1 VKTGERANVWP
12 AFLEYNV
19 SSIFMIFST
28 LWELRS
34 GVANKLMNQRANV
47 LQGPGQRT
55 EEKFSFRKVPGA
67 FASLPRVLR
76 LVWSTS
82 ALLTIFL
89 GLLNLVQGFIPAFSV
104 SITALVI
111 DSVIRAIKIHSTS
124 PIWLPIGLQ
133 LGITLLSSLLNN
145 LSNIVQQLLQ
155 EQVSNRVQL
164 EILKKANTLDLAFF
178 ENPEFY
184 DKMRQAANQSTYQPV
199 SMISQTFGLA
209 QTVVTLV
216 SLIFLLVHLAW
227 WLAIVALIVPI
238 PAFFSSTRYGWRGYQ
253 LMRRQS
259 PERRLMAYF
268 VTLMTTDTYNKEVK
282 LFNLGDYFIGK
293 FWDLATGLYKQD
305 RKLLLR
311 RYNIN
316 FLWNGLTVVANTAI
330 YLYVALQAVAGR
342 ITLGGLTL
350 YTQTAVQVGQNFQ
363 SLLNGISNTY
373 ENTLY
378 VNTLFDFLEYQPEIV
393 SPPKPQPIEL
403 PRNVDGLDIE
413 FRDVSFTYPGKDPET
428 HAALKHASFTIHAG
442 EAIALVGRNGAG
454 KTTLVKL
461 LTRLYDPDEGEIFIG
476 GRNIKEYD
484 LKDLREQVGVI
495 FQDYVNY
502 YMTAQENIGVGRVEH
517 IEQRDL
523 VMSAASKSGASAVIE
538 KLPNGYD
545 TMLGRWFKDLKDS
558 TQLSGGEWQKIALAR
573 AFMRDARI
581 LVLDEPTSALDAQA
595 EYEVFT
601 KFRELTRGKTAVFIS
616 HRFSTVRL
624 ADRIFV
630 IENGSII
637 ESGSHE
643 ELIALDGRYA
653 ELFNLQAEAY
663 R

>member
-1 VKTGERANVWP
+1 MK
-12 AFLEYNV
+12 
-19 SSIFMIFST
+19 
-28 LWELRS
+28 
-34 GVANKLMNQRANV
+34 QRVNS
-47 LQGPGQRT
+47 LGWQGQRT
-55 EEKFSFRKVPGA
+55 EEKFSIKKVPGA
-67 FASLPRVLR
+67 FASLPRVVR

-82 ALLTIFL
+82 ATLTIFL
-89 GLLNLVQGFIPAFSV
+89 GLLNLAQGFVPAISV
-104 SITALVI
+104 SITGLVI
-111 DSVIRAIKIHSTS
+111 DSVVKAISLHTTS

-133 LGITLLSSLLNN
+133 LGITLFSSLLSN

-164 EILKKANTLDLAFF
+164 DILKKANTLDLAFF

-184 DKMRQAANQSTYQPV
+184 DKMRQAANQSSYQPV
-199 SMISQTFGLA
+199 SMISQTFGLG
-209 QTVVTLV
+209 QTVITLI
-216 SLIFLLVHLAW
+216 SLIFLLFHLAW

-238 PAFFSSTRYGWRGYQ
+238 PAFFSNTRFGWRGYQ

-282 LFNLGDYFIGK
+282 LFNLGDFFIRK
-293 FWDLATGLYKQD
+293 FWDLATSLYKQD
-305 RKLLLR
+305 KKLLLR

-316 FLWNGLTVVANTAI
+316 FVWNGLTVVANTAI

-363 SLLNGISNTY
+363 GLLNGISSTY

-378 VNTLFDFLEYQPEIV
+378 VNTLFDFLEYQPGIV
-393 SPPKPQPIEL
+393 SPPNPQSIAL
-403 PRNVDGLDIE
+403 PGKVEGLDIE
-413 FRDVSFTYPGKDPET
+413 FRDVSFTYPGKNPET

-442 EAIALVGRNGAG
+442 EAVALVGRNGAG

-461 LTRLYDPDEGEIFIG
+461 LTRLYDPDEGEILIG

-484 LKDLREQVGVI
+484 LRELREQVGVI

-502 YMTAQENIGVGRVEH
+502 YMTAQENIGVGRVDK
-517 IEQRDL
+517 IEQREL
-523 VMSAASKSGASAVIE
+523 VVSAARKSGASAVIE

-601 KFRELTRGKTAVFIS
+601 KFRELTKGKTAVFIS

-643 ELIALDGRYA
+643 ELIALKGRYA
-653 ELFNLQAEAY
+653 DLFNLQAEAY

>member
-1 VKTGERANVWP
+1 
-12 AFLEYNV
+12 
-19 SSIFMIFST
+19 
-28 LWELRS
+28 
-34 GVANKLMNQRANV
+34 MNQRV
-47 LQGPGQRT
+47 KSQRGPGQRAD
-55 EEKFSFRKVPGA
+55 EKFSIRKVPGA
-67 FASLPRVLR
+67 FVSLPRVLR

-82 ALLTIFL
+82 EVLTILL
-89 GLLNLVQGFIPAFSV
+89 GLLNLAQGFVPAISV
-104 SITALVI
+104 TITALVI
-111 DSVIRAIKIHSTS
+111 DSVVKAISIHSTS

-133 LGITLLSSLLNN
+133 LGITLFSSLLSN

-184 DKMRQAANQSTYQPV
+184 DKMRQAANQSSYQPV
-199 SMISQTFGLA
+199 SMISQTFGLG

-227 WLAIVALIVPI
+227 WLAIVAIIVPI

-282 LFNLGDYFIGK
+282 LFNLGDFFIGK
-293 FWDLATGLYKQD
+293 FWDLATRLYKQD
-305 RKLLLR
+305 KKLLLR

-316 FLWNGLTVVANTAI
+316 FVWTGLTVVANTAI

-363 SLLNGISNTY
+363 SLLNGISSTY

-378 VNTLFDFLEYQPEIV
+378 VNTLFDFLEYQPGIV
-393 SPPKPQPIEL
+393 SPPNPQPVEL
-403 PRNVDGLDIE
+403 PRKEEGLDIE
-413 FRDVSFTYPGKDPET
+413 FRDVSFTYPGKDP
-428 HAALKHASFTIHAG
+428 
-442 EAIALVGRNGAG
+442 
-454 KTTLVKL
+454 
-461 LTRLYDPDEGEIFIG
+461 DPDEGEILIG
-476 GRNIKEYD
+476 GCNIKEYD
-484 LKDLREQVGVI
+484 LKELREQVGVI

-502 YMTAQENIGVGRVEH
+502 YMTAQENIGVGRVEQ

-523 VMSAASKSGASAVIE
+523 VVSAARKSGASAVID

-601 KFRELTRGKTAVFIS
+601 KFRELTKGKTAVFIS

-653 ELFNLQAEAY
+653 HLFNLQAEAY

>member
-1 VKTGERANVWP
+1 MKQPIIPRGW
-12 AFLEYNV
+12 
-19 SSIFMIFST
+19 S
-28 LWELRS
+28 
-34 GVANKLMNQRANV
+34 
-47 LQGPGQRT
+47 GQRT
-55 EEKFSFRKVPGA
+55 EEKFSYKKIPGTLT
-67 FASLPRVLR
+67 SLPRVLR

-82 ALLTIFL
+82 ATLTTLL
-89 GLLNLVQGFIPAFSV
+89 GLLYLAQGFVPVFSV
-104 SITALVI
+104 TITGLVI
-111 DSVIRAIKIHSTS
+111 DSVVKAINIHSTA
-124 PIWLPIGLQ
+124 PIWIPIGLQ
-133 LGITLLSSLLNN
+133 LGITLFSSLLSN

-164 EILKKANTLDLAFF
+164 DILKKANTLDLAFF

-199 SMISQTFGLA
+199 SMISQTFDLGR
-209 QTVVTLV
+209 TMVTLV
-216 SLIFLLVHLAW
+216 SLIFLLFHLAW
-227 WLAIVALIVPI
+227 WLAIVALIIPI
-238 PAFFSSTRYGWRGYQ
+238 PAFFSNTRYGWRGYQ

-268 VTLMTTDTYNKEVK
+268 VTLMTTDTYNKEIK
-282 LFNLGDYFIGK
+282 LFNLGDFFIGK
-293 FWDLATGLYKQD
+293 FWDLATSLYKQD
-305 RKLLLR
+305 KKLLLR

-316 FLWNGLTVVANTAI
+316 FVWAGLTVVANTII

-363 SLLNGISNTY
+363 GLLNGISSTY

-378 VNTLFDFLEYQPEIV
+378 VNTLFEFLEYQPGIM
-393 SPPKPQPIEL
+393 SPPNPQPIDTPIEAE
-403 PRNVDGLDIE
+403 GLDIE
-413 FRDVSFTYPGKDPET
+413 FRDVSFTYPGKDAET
-428 HAALKHASFTIHAG
+428 QAALKHVSFTIHAG

-461 LTRLYDPDEGEIFIG
+461 LTRLYEPDEGEILIG

-484 LKDLREQVGVI
+484 LKELRAQVGVI

-502 YMTAQENIGVGRVEH
+502 YMTAQENIGVGRVDK
-517 IEQRDL
+517 IESREL
-523 VMSAASKSGASAVIE
+523 VISAARKSGASAVIE
-538 KLPNGYD
+538 KLPQGYD

-601 KFRELTRGKTAVFIS
+601 KFRELTKGKTAVFIS

-624 ADRIFV
+624 ADRIYV

-637 ESGSHE
+637 ESGSHQ
-643 ELIALDGRYA
+643 ELITLDGRYA
-653 ELFNLQAEAY
+653 QLFNLQAEAY

>member
-1 VKTGERANVWP
+1 MKQQTVFYGGWR
-12 AFLEYNV
+12 
-19 SSIFMIFST
+19 
-28 LWELRS
+28 
-34 GVANKLMNQRANV
+34 
-47 LQGPGQRT
+47 QRT
-55 EEKFSFRKVPGA
+55 EESFSIKKLPGA
-67 FASLPRVLR
+67 FASLPRVLS
-76 LVWSTS
+76 LVWSTN
-82 ALLTIFL
+82 APLTTLL
-89 GLLNLVQGFIPAFSV
+89 GLLNLAQGFTPAISV
-104 SITALVI
+104 SITGLVI
-111 DSVIRAIKIHSTS
+111 DSVVKAINIHSTA
-124 PIWLPIGLQ
+124 PIWLPIALQ
-133 LGITLLSSLLNN
+133 LGITLLSSLLSN

-199 SMISQTFGLA
+199 SMISQTFGLG
-209 QTVVTLV
+209 QTTVTLI
-216 SLIFLLVHLAW
+216 SLIFLLTHLAW

-282 LFNLGDYFIGK
+282 LFNLGDFFIRK
-293 FWDLATGLYKQD
+293 FWDLATRLYKQD
-305 RKLLLR
+305 KKLLLR

-316 FLWNGLTVVANTAI
+316 FLWTGLTVVANSAI

-350 YTQTAVQVGQNFQ
+350 YTQTALQVGQNFQ
-363 SLLNGISNTY
+363 GLLNGISNTY

-378 VNTLFDFLEYQPEIV
+378 VNTLFDFLEYQPSIV
-393 SPPKPQPIEL
+393 SPQNSQPVVPPKEL
-403 PRNVDGLDIE
+403 EGLDIE

-428 HAALKHASFTIHAG
+428 QAALKHVSFTIHAG
-442 EAIALVGRNGAG
+442 EAVALVGRNGAG
-454 KTTLVKL
+454 KTTIVKL
-461 LTRLYDPDEGEIFIG
+461 LTRLYDPDEGEILIG
-476 GRNIKEYD
+476 GRNVKEYD
-484 LKDLREQVGVI
+484 LKELREQIGVI

-502 YMTAQENIGVGRVEH
+502 YMTAHDNIGVGRVDKIEH
-517 IEQRDL
+517 REL
-523 VMSAASKSGASAVIE
+523 VVSAASKSGASSVIE
-538 KLPNGYD
+538 HLPQGYD

-581 LVLDEPTSALDAQA
+581 LVLDEPTSSLDAQA
-595 EYEVFT
+595 EHEVFT
-601 KFRELTRGKTAVFIS
+601 HFRALTEGKTAVFIS

-637 ESGSHE
+637 ESGSHK
-643 ELIALDGRYA
+643 ELISLNGRYA
-653 ELFNLQAEAY
+653 DLFNLQAEAY

>member
-1 VKTGERANVWP
+1 
-12 AFLEYNV
+12 
-19 SSIFMIFST
+19 
-28 LWELRS
+28 
-34 GVANKLMNQRANV
+34 MNQRVNS
-47 LQGPGQRT
+47 QRGPGQRAD
-55 EEKFSFRKVPGA
+55 EKFSIRKVPGA
-67 FASLPRVLR
+67 FVSLPRVLR

-82 ALLTIFL
+82 EVLTILL
-89 GLLNLVQGFIPAFSV
+89 GLLNLAQGFVPAISV
-104 SITALVI
+104 TITALVI
-111 DSVIRAIKIHSTS
+111 DSVVKAISIHSTS

-133 LGITLLSSLLNN
+133 LGITLLSSLLSN

-184 DKMRQAANQSTYQPV
+184 DKMRQAANQSSYQPV
-199 SMISQTFGLA
+199 SMISQTFGLG

-227 WLAIVALIVPI
+227 WLAIVAIIVPI

-282 LFNLGDYFIGK
+282 LFNLGDFFIGK
-293 FWDLATGLYKQD
+293 FWDLATRLYKQD
-305 RKLLLR
+305 KKLLLR

-316 FLWNGLTVVANTAI
+316 FVWTGLTVVSNTAI

-363 SLLNGISNTY
+363 SLLNGISSTY

-378 VNTLFDFLEYQPEIV
+378 VNTLFDFLEYQPGIV
-393 SPPKPQPIEL
+393 SPPNPQPVEL
-403 PRNVDGLDIE
+403 PRKVEGLDIE

-428 HAALKHASFTIHAG
+428 HAALKHASFIIHAG
-442 EAIALVGRNGAG
+442 EAVALVGRNGAG

-461 LTRLYDPDEGEIFIG
+461 LTRLYDPDEGEILIG
-476 GRNIKEYD
+476 GHNIKEYD
-484 LKDLREQVGVI
+484 LKELREQVGVI

-502 YMTAQENIGVGRVEH
+502 YMTAQENIGVGRIEQ

-523 VMSAASKSGASAVIE
+523 VVSAARKSGASAVIE

-601 KFRELTRGKTAVFIS
+601 KFRELTKGKTAVFIS

-630 IENGSII
+630 IENGCII

-653 ELFNLQAEAY
+653 QLFNLQAEAY